1 MKKNMEIIYVS
12 STMSEQTLNNF
23 FEKTGKN
30 FGFASLKFNRLVVA
44 GLSKVVSKCTALS
57 NLPLT
62 PINWPKKLV
71 NVGDEHYNGIHYHYM
86 PFINIWYLKHIC
98 VLLYSFLYVLWRGI
112 ISRRKCI
119 IVCDVLSKSGSIGA
133 LCASKILGLKSLGIV
148 TDLPWLVVPEGVNP
162 RVKPKHSFL
171 YWFTHYVF
179 LTDPMN
185 AEINKSDKPYIVME
199 GLCDQCICEQS
210 YEKNSKRTI
219 LYAGTLMEKYG
230 IKTLV
235 EAFIR
240 ASLPNT
246 QLVIYGDGPYA
257 IQLKELE
264 NKFDIHYKGL
274 ASSEIVVEEEKKA
287 TLLVNPRPTHEEY
300 TKFSFPSKNMEYMA
314 TGTPLLT
321 TRLPGI
327 PKEYEP
333 YVFFFDG
340 ETIDSFSCK
349 FREIFSLP
357 LEQLQA
363 KGQIAQKFVLENKN
377 NIVQAERIIGLLNK

>member
-1 MKKNMEIIYVS
+1 MEIIYVS
-12 STMSEQTLNNF
+12 STISEQTLNSF

-44 GLSKVVSKCTALS
+44 GLSKLVSKCTALS
-57 NLPLT
+57 NPPLT
-62 PINWPKKLV
+62 PINWPKKVV
-71 NVGDEHYNGIHYHYM
+71 NIGDEHYNGVHYHYI
-86 PFINIWYLKHIC
+86 PFINIGRFKHLCI
-98 VLLYSFLYVLWRGI
+98 LLYSFFYVLWRGV
-112 ISRRKCI
+112 ISRRECI

-133 LCASKILGLKSLGIV
+133 LSASKILGLKSLGIV
-148 TDLPWLVVPEGVNP
+148 TDLPWLVVPEGVSP

-171 YWFTHYVF
+171 YWFTYYVF
-179 LTDPMN
+179 LTDQMN
-185 AEINKSDKPYIVME
+185 AEINKSGKPYIVME
-199 GLCDQCICEQS
+199 GLCDQCDYAQN
-210 YEKNSKRTI
+210 YKKNSKRTI

-257 IQLKELE
+257 IRLKELE
-264 NKFDIHYKGL
+264 DKYDIHYKGL
-274 ASSEIVVEEEKKA
+274 ASTETVVEEEKKA

-349 FREIFSLP
+349 LCEILSLP

-363 KGQIAQKFVLENKN
+363 KGQIARKFVLDNKN
-377 NIVQAERIIGLLNK
+377 NIVQAERIIELLNK

>member
-1 MKKNMEIIYVS
+1 
-12 STMSEQTLNNF
+12 MSEQTLNRF
-23 FEKTGKN
+23 FKNTGKN
-30 FGFASLKFNRLVVA
+30 FGFASLKFNRLIVE
-44 GLSKVVSKCTALS
+44 GLSKVVNRCTALC
-57 NLPLT
+57 NPPLT
-62 PINWPKKLV
+62 FINWTDKVV
-71 NVGDEHYNGIHYHYM
+71 NLADERYNGVYYHYI
-86 PFINIWYLKHIC
+86 PFVNTRYLKHIC
-98 VLLYSFLYVLWRGI
+98 VLLYSFFYVLWRGI
-112 ISRRKCI
+112 ISRRNCI
-119 IVCDVLSKSGSIGA
+119 IACDVLSKSGSIGA

-148 TDLPWLVVPEGVNP
+148 TDLPWLVVPEGINP
-162 RVKPKHSFL
+162 GDKPKHSFL

-179 LTDPMN
+179 LTEQMN
-185 AEINKSDKPYIVME
+185 GEMNISCKPYIVME
-199 GLCDQCICEQS
+199 GLCDHAMSEQNFS
-210 YEKNSKRTI
+210 KNSKRTI

-240 ASLPNT
+240 VSLPNT
-246 QLVIYGDGPYA
+246 QLIIYGDGPYA
-257 IQLKELE
+257 IRLKEFE
-264 NKFDIHYKGL
+264 KEYDIHYKGL
-274 ASSEIVVEEEKKA
+274 APTEIVVEEEKKA

-349 FREIFSLP
+349 LREILSLP

-363 KGQIAQKFVLENKN
+363 KGQIARKFVLENKN
-377 NIVQAERIIGLLNK
+377 NIAQARRIIELLNN